1 MRPAV
6 GILTI
11 VVERVIYMK
20 IRQIWFKKI
29 AKKMKKY
36 ALLQTFKTFFRLIFV
51 NPEIGFCVSTRSTTK
66 KYTNG
71 PKEHLSDA

>member
-1 MRPAV
+1 
-6 GILTI
+6 
-11 VVERVIYMK
+11 
-20 IRQIWFKKI
+20 
-29 AKKMKKY
+29 MKKY
-36 ALLQTFKTFFRLIFV
+36 ALLHLKFKTFFRLIFV

>member
-1 MRPAV
+1 
-6 GILTI
+6 
-11 VVERVIYMK
+11 
-20 IRQIWFKKI
+20 
-29 AKKMKKY
+29 MKKY
-36 ALLQTFKTFFRLIFV
+36 ALLHLTFKTFFRLIFV